1 MPVADATI
9 DADFHVTAMV
19 ATAPGEKLLR
29 APPCEELDPPYD
41 IKLAFVQKTTFVLRK
56 INKNCCHQSCPFDSN
71 MHQIVC
77 RLGLRP
83 RPHWLSLQRFSR
95 PPSCI

>member
-19 ATAPGEKLLR
+19 ATAPGEKTPHR

-41 IKLAFVQKTTFVLRK
+41 VKLAFVQK
-56 INKNCCHQSCPFDSN
+56 INKNCCHQSCLFGLQYAPN
-71 MHQIVC
+71 
-77 RLGLRP
+77 RLSAEASPQTPLVE
-83 RPHWLSLQRFSR
+83 LTALLQT
-95 PPSCI
+95 P